1 MSNRGLRFLL
11 AATLAAATTG
21 CVEQFDATRL
31 GVPATMSSPAGE
43 PLQGDA
49 FRLSTKSL
57 HLLWGAL
64 PVTQSSLQ
72 RALASQAIDA
82 PIITGVKIR
91 VSSRWSDLL
100 ISALTLGVVVPRT
113 VTYEGVA
120 VRNR

>member
-1 MSNRGLRFLL
+1 MLPLMLAALLL
-11 AATLAAATTG
+11 ASTG
-21 CVEQFDATRL
+21 CVERFDATTL
-31 GVPATMSSPAGE
+31 GVPATMATPAGE

-49 FRLSTKSL
+49 FSLKTKSL
-57 HLLWGAL
+57 HLFWGVL
-64 PVTQSSLQ
+64 PVSQSSLQ
-72 RALASQAIDA
+72 RALASQAIDS

>member
-1 MSNRGLRFLL
+1 MKPGRLAPLLL
-11 AATLAAATTG
+11 ALVMATAAG
-21 CVEQFDATRL
+21 CVEKFDATAL
-31 GVPATMSSPAGE
+31 GVPATMAAPAGE

-49 FRLSTKSL
+49 FTLRTKSL
-57 HLLWGAL
+57 HMFWGLL
-64 PVTQSSLQ
+64 PVSQSSLR
-72 RALASQAIDA
+72 RALASQVIDA

-100 ISALTLGVVVPRT
+100 ISAITLGVVVPRT

>member
-1 MSNRGLRFLL
+1 MTRSRMVPMLATALVLL
-11 AATLAAATTG
+11 TSG

-43 PLQGDA
+43 PLQGDS
-49 FRLSTKSL
+49 FRLTTKSL
-57 HLLWGAL
+57 HLLWGVL
-64 PVTQSSLQ
+64 PVSQSSLQ

>member
-1 MSNRGLRFLL
+1 MSNQRVRFLL
-11 AATLAAATTG
+11 VATIAAATTG

-49 FRLSTKSL
+49 FSLTTKSI
-57 HLLWGAL
+57 HLLWGVV
-64 PVTQSSLQ
+64 PVAKSSLQ
-72 RALASQAIDA
+72 RALASQAIDT

>member
-1 MSNRGLRFLL
+1 MTSRR
-11 AATLAAATTG
+11 ATLPLLVALAVATSG
-21 CVEQFDATRL
+21 CVERFDATSL
-31 GVPATMSSPAGE
+31 GVPATLATPAGQ
-43 PLQGDA
+43 PLQGDP
-49 FRLSTKSL
+49 FTLTTKSV
-57 HLLWGAL
+57 HMFWGAV
-64 PVTQSSLQ
+64 PVSQSSLA

>member
-1 MSNRGLRFLL
+1 MKPSRLPLL
-11 AATLAAATTG
+11 LVALVAITTAG
-21 CVEQFDATRL
+21 CVEKFDATSL
-31 GVPATMSSPAGE
+31 GVPATMAAPAGE

-49 FRLSTKSL
+49 FTLRSRSL
-57 HLLWGAL
+57 HMFWGIL
-64 PVTQSSLQ
+64 PVSQSSLQ
-72 RALASQAIDA
+72 RALASQVIDA

>member
-1 MSNRGLRFLL
+1 MTRRALLPLL
-11 AATLAAATTG
+11 AALAVLTTG
-21 CVEQFDATRL
+21 CTERFDATRL
-31 GVPATMSSPAGE
+31 GVPATMASPAGE

-49 FRLSTKSL
+49 FKLTTKSI
-57 HLLWGAL
+57 HLLWGVL
-64 PVTQSSLQ
+64 PVSQSSLQ
-72 RALASQAIDA
+72 RALASQAIDS

-100 ISALTLGVVVPRT
+100 ISALTLGVIVPRT

>member
-1 MSNRGLRFLL
+1 MTLRGARPALALL
-11 AATLAAATTG
+11 VLVLAG
-21 CVEQFDATRL
+21 CVERFDATRL
-31 GVPATMSSPAGE
+31 GVPATMAAPAGE
-43 PLQGDA
+43 PLQGDS
-49 FRLSTKSL
+49 FVLRTKSL
-57 HLLWGAL
+57 HLLWGLVPAS
-64 PVTQSSLQ
+64 QSSLQ

-100 ISALTLGVVVPRT
+100 ISGLTLGIVVPRT

>member
-1 MSNRGLRFLL
+1 MMSGRRSLCFVVLL
-11 AATLAAATTG
+11 AVSAAG
-21 CVEQFDATRL
+21 CVEKFDATTL
-31 GVPATMSSPAGE
+31 GVPATMAAPAGE

-49 FRLSTKSL
+49 FTLRTKSL
-57 HLLWGAL
+57 HLLWGL
-64 PVTQSSLQ
+64 MPVSQSSLQ

-100 ISALTLGVVVPRT
+100 ISAVTLGIVVPRT

>member
-1 MSNRGLRFLL
+1 MIARRTLLLVALSLGL
-11 AATLAAATTG
+11 TG

-31 GVPATMSSPAGE
+31 GVPATLASPAGE
-43 PLQGDA
+43 PLQGDP
-49 FRLSTKSL
+49 FKVSSKSL

-64 PVTQSSLQ
+64 PLSSSSLQ
-72 RALASQAIDA
+72 KALEVQVIDA

-100 ISALTLGVVVPRT
+100 ISALTLGIVVPRT

>member
-1 MSNRGLRFLL
+1 MNNRRALLPIL
-11 AATLAAATTG
+11 AALVLSTAG
-21 CVEQFDATRL
+21 CVERFDATRL
-31 GVPATMSSPAGE
+31 GIPATMASPAGE

-49 FRLSTKSL
+49 FTVTSKSV
-57 HLLWGAL
+57 HLFWGAL
-64 PVTQSSLQ
+64 PMSQSSLQ
-72 RALASQAIDA
+72 RALASQAIDS

-100 ISALTLGVVVPRT
+100 ISAITLGVVVPRT